1 MTFKVDADIALFAV
15 RHKLEKEYRAYLF
28 LRELA
33 KDRSGYICR
42 IQGAKLLSE
51 KYKQGY
57 STSQRHIKALM
68 DMGWITKV
76 RRGNIH
82 INGILRIKAILSAHI
97 EGFRERKRVLYV
109 EDSKKEKHYNGRL
122 LLHVFKAA
130 LTSGLT
136 HDKLKRN
143 ERKIINSLDRKERNK
158 AVIGTALANDPQSKA
173 YAFSLKSEDWAMGL
187 GTVQIRKQIAETER
201 FEWYRWNELGGKMFS
216 SEREAIQ
223 FGNAH
228 LSNFNRGYLK
238 KRYKSY
244 LVCIGES
251 IHAGSNRIEL
261 GFRNQ
266 RTKANTDLLTLTLSG
281 TVTAIKVN
289 KIKPLRAPK
298 AQKNLFIEDFRPFT
312 DDFDPFCLSIPE
324 VGLPIK

>member
-82 INGILRIKAILSAHI
+82 VNGILRIKAILSAHI

-109 EDSKKEKHYNGRL
+109 GDSKKEKHYNGRL

-136 HDKLKRN
+136 QDKLKRN
-143 ERKIINSLDRKERNK
+143 EKKIIKSLPLKERNK

-187 GTVQIRKQIAETER
+187 GTVQIRKQVAETER

-216 SEREAIQ
+216 SEREAVQ

-228 LSNFNRGYLK
+228 LPNFNRGYLK

-244 LVCIGES
+244 LVCVGES

-266 RTKANTDLLTLTLSG
+266 RTEANTDLLTLTLSG

-312 DDFDPFCLSIPE
+312 GSIDSFSFDFSE
-324 VGLPIK
+324 VAIPIK